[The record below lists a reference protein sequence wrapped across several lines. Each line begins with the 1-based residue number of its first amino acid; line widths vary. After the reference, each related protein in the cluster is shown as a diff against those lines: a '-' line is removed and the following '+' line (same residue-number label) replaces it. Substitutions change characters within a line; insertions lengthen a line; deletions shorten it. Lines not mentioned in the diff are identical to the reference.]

1 MSVTYEQLRT
11 AALELIGFA
20 EHSDF
25 CDWHEKKPC
34 SCGYDAAYQVI
45 REAGTSTFTPDVKA
59 APAAPAPAIAGALFD
74 FLGFLTTSERR
85 WTFSSTDD
93 AGPAVAALEQWASKR
108 SLSLDDADV
117 EGWSAAP
124 AAPAQAEA
132 KPAPVGDRECNPHPK
147 APHGFSRNASHS
159 MGRYVC
165 DCECWEPYD
174 AGYQEGLLAG
184 LAHASKGEQA

>member
-1 MSVTYEQLRT
+1 MWVDAVGAYRHTIEACKGPVAYVEVDGRVYYPLT
-11 AALELIGFA
+11 
-20 EHSDF
+20 
-25 CDWHEKKPC
+25 
-34 SCGYDAAYQVI
+34 DAAHQSLV
-45 REAGTSTFTPDVKA
+45 AAACGHGKFPPLA

-124 AAPAQAEA
+124 AAPAPEPLTDQEVAEA
-132 KPAPVGDRECNPHPK
+132 VFDYYQHFHEAHRQEVAEGHFAKDLAIFRIAEK
-147 APHGFSRNASHS
+147 AHGIGIA
-159 MGRYVC
+159 
-165 DCECWEPYD
+165 
-174 AGYQEGLLAG
+174 
-184 LAHASKGEQA
+184 ASKGERA